1 MTLRDQLSH
10 ARVVVMCG
18 PGGVGKTTCA
28 AAIALA
34 SASSARRV
42 LLLTIDPARR
52 LADTLGIVDGGVAGS
67 EVSADGVD
75 VHVVMLDAPR
85 QWDALIQRY
94 APDEETAQRIIKSPL
109 YRSITGRFVHGHDYI
124 AMEML
129 YDAAT
134 SGEWDLIVIDTP
146 PTRHAVDF
154 LDAPT
159 RMADFFSSRLLKW
172 LVAPGGTSVTSVA
185 AKAFSAVAQRIL
197 GGQFLADIADFF
209 GALAT
214 LSTGFVERGRAVAQL
229 LIDDATTYVVVTT
242 TEEFPRDEAR
252 HFTAEVRARG
262 GHLAAWIV
270 NQVYAPVGEGETQW
284 ARSSDALRDS
294 ITAAARRERG
304 RIEKDELAIMQ
315 LATEAPVAVG
325 YRRDDMSGSVSELVL
340 FGRDLLDSELTGQ

>member
-1 MTLRDQLSH
+1 MTLRDQLRP

-28 AAIALA
+28 AAIALG
-34 SASSARRV
+34 SAAADRRV

-52 LADTLGIVDGGVAGS
+52 LADTLGITDGGLAGS
-67 EVSADGVD
+67 DVSADGVD

-85 QWDALIQRY
+85 QWDALIRRY
-94 APDEETAQRIIKSPL
+94 APDDDTAQRIIKSPL
-109 YRSITGRFVHGHDYI
+109 YRSITARFIHGHDYI

-129 YDAAT
+129 YDAYS
-134 SGEWDLIVIDTP
+134 SGPWDLIVIDTP

-172 LVAPGGTSVTSVA
+172 LIAPGGTSVTSVA

-197 GGQFLADIADFF
+197 GGQFLSDIADLF

-214 LSTGFVERGRAVAQL
+214 LSTGFVDRGRAVANL

-252 HFTAEVRARG
+252 HFSSEVRARG
-262 GHLAAWIV
+262 GHLAAWVV
-270 NQVYAPVGEGETQW
+270 NQAHAPVADGATTWSGGDESVQ
-284 ARSSDALRDS
+284 RLL
-294 ITAAARRERG
+294 AAAATRERG
-304 RIEKDELAIMQ
+304 RIERDELIIMQ
-315 LATEAPVAVG
+315 LAAEAPVAVG
-325 YRRDDMSGSVSELVL
+325 YRRDEMSGSVSELVA
-340 FGRDLLDSELTGQ
+340 FGRDLLDSELRGD

>member
-1 MTLRDQLSH
+1 MSLRDQLGH
-10 ARVVVMCG
+10 ARIVVMCG

-28 AAIALA
+28 AAIALGSATA
-34 SASSARRV
+34 SRRV

-52 LADTLGIVDGGVAGS
+52 LADTLGIADGGLAGS
-67 EVSADGVD
+67 DVSADGVD

-134 SGEWDLIVIDTP
+134 SGKWDLIVIDTP

-172 LVAPGGTSVTSVA
+172 LIAPGGTSVTSVA

-197 GGQFLADIADFF
+197 GGQFLSDIADFF

-214 LSTGFVERGRAVAQL
+214 LSTGFVDRGRAVANL

-252 HFTAEVRARG
+252 HFTSEVRARG
-262 GHLAAWIV
+262 GHLAAWVV
-270 NQVYAPVGEGETQW
+270 NQVYAPVSEGATTW
-284 ARSSDALRDS
+284 SGGNDS
-294 ITAAARRERG
+294 VQRLLELAATRERG
-304 RIEKDELAIMQ
+304 RIERDELAIMQ
-315 LATEAPVAVG
+315 LAAEAPVAVG
-325 YRRDDMSGSVSELVL
+325 YRRDEMSGSVSELVA
-340 FGRDLLDSELTGQ
+340 FGRDLLDGELRGA